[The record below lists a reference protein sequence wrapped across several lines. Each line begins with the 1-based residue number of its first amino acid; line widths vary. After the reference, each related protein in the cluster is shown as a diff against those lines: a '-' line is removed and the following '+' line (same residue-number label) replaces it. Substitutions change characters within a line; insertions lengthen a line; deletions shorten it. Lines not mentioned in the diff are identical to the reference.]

1 MSLDLREMP
10 DPGKRPDKDYAVSWV
25 REYGK
30 GRVFY
35 CVLGHAATT
44 YWNPLVLRHFL
55 AGIQFAIGDL
65 KADAAPVAGAK
76 PAP

>member
-1 MSLDLREMP
+1 MD
-10 DPGKRPDKDYAVSWV
+10 DPGKRPDKDYAISWV

-35 CVLGHAATT
+35 CALGHAAPT
-44 YWNPLVLRHFL
+44 YWNPAVLKHFL

-65 KADAAPVAGAK
+65 KAEAKPVAAN

>member
-1 MSLDLREMP
+1 MLLSLDPAKTR
-10 DPGKRPDKDYAVSWV
+10 DPGTRPDKDYAVSWV

-35 CVLGHAATT
+35 CSLGHVASV
-44 YWNPLVLRHFL
+44 YHDPILLRHYL

-65 KADAAPVAGAK
+65 PAVAAPRK
-76 PAP
+76 